1 MAQLNVLGSSGEVHQ
16 VTVEKKKNGTVGI
29 SCSCIAGQKN
39 TMCKHRHA
47 FIMGDASVLNGD
59 QKEAWQEARTLIDV
73 SPIVQNL
80 LVYEQHLKDNK
91 KAQDDILKK
100 VEKELAPLKEEAKN
114 IKKLFVVMLERG
126 M

>member
-59 QKEAWQEARTLIDV
+59 QKEEARTLIDV

-80 LVYEQHLKDNK
+80 LVYEQQLKDNK